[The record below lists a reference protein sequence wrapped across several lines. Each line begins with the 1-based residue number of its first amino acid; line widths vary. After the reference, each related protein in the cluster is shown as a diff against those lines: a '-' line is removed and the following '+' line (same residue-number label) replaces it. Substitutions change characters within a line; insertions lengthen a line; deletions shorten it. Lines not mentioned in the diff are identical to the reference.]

1 MKSTPNK
8 STSAPKAKREAYV
21 SMDREE
27 RDILRTLG
35 LRERA
40 LYPELKWLASFKTG
54 EVKHFGKRVITFQ
67 FLADLITVPTT
78 QGRAADTMNAK
89 EACRVLMRLHDA
101 GLVGEID
108 NHPTKGLRF
117 ALPMSP
123 ICKKTALKL
132 RQAAMADEQSQ
143 PEKLPNDAHAETAK
157 NPITMRAGEES
168 ASSLSVMM
176 ISEGEQYDFHTDISN
191 LAAVHG
197 TTPARSSVAVAHPKQ
212 IFVPA
217 EPEARGATAD
227 ALTVECIKERL
238 RGSQSAFSW
247 IDHAESGVMYRRWIA
262 AGHSVERFDAAV
274 CAVENDF
281 TLEPTPRA
289 IDADL
294 RGGGA
299 RRDAMLRAEQTA
311 RRRRGVAL

>member
-1 MKSTPNK
+1 MKSTTNK

-89 EACRVLMRLHDA
+89 EACRVLMRLHEA
-101 GLVGEID
+101 GLVSEID

-132 RQAAMADEQSQ
+132 RQAAMADEQNA
-143 PEKLPNDAHAETAK
+143 PEKLPNDAPTKTAK
-157 NPITMRAGEES
+157 NPIAMRACEQSE
-168 ASSLSVMM
+168 SSLSVMM
-176 ISEGEQYDFHTDISN
+176 ISEGEQYNFHTDISN

-197 TTPARSSVAVAHPKQ
+197 TAPARSSVAGEHPKQ
-212 IFVPA
+212 IVVST
-217 EPEARGATAD
+217 EPEPRGATAD
-227 ALTVECIKERL
+227 ALTVEAIKERL

-247 IDHAESGVMYRRWIA
+247 IDHAESAQMYRRWVV
-262 AGHSVERFDAAV
+262 AGHGVERFEAAV

-281 TLEPTPRA
+281 NIEPTPRA
-289 IDADL
+289 IDSEL

-299 RRDAMLRAEQTA
+299 RRDAMLRAEQSA